1 MGTAVVK
8 KVALILLALHFTPFD
23 GIYFA
28 LEGGARMAISDHA
41 ERVEA
46 LNGGVSSGVRVNR
59 TG

>member
-1 MGTAVVK
+1 MK